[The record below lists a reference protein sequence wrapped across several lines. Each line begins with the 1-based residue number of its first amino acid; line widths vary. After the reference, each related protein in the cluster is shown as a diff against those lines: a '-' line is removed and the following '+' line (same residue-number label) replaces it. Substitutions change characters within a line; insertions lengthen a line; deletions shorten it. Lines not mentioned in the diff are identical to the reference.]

1 MTLDLNDYRNM
12 TVEEFIK
19 AVVKQDRWDDT
30 DADVYKEALGA
41 YGLDYSSYNDPD
53 DMWCD
58 FLKAVESK

>member
-1 MTLDLNDYRNM
+1 MTLDLNDYRTM

-30 DADVYKEALGA
+30 DVDVYKEALQA
-41 YGLDYSSYNDPD
+41 YGLDYSNYNDPD
-53 DMWCD
+53 DMWSD

>member
-53 DMWCD
+53 DMWSD